1 LYNKKKFIVIIFISY
16 DVLCIINILSNQLQ
30 NKKATLGNSGKII
43 KGVITLFKNLG
54 SSEAFDKFWQKVQDF
69 ANKNNI
75 LLTML
80 PING

>member
-1 LYNKKKFIVIIFISY
+1 MLY

-43 KGVITLFKNLG
+43 KGVIASFKNLR
-54 SSEAFDKFWQKVQDF
+54 SDEAFDKFWQKVQDF

-75 LLTML
+75 VLTML
-80 PING
+80 PTNEG